1 MDWRLQEWQ
10 KVYSLVQHYQQCV
23 AMFSYEKVSEERT
36 ELFGSING
44 DLFFDMKLWPAWTE
58 RLFWKKPLTDEH
70 SFKL

>member
-44 DLFFDMKLWPAWTE
+44 FIFRHEVMASMDRAFVLEKTLD
-58 RLFWKKPLTDEH
+58 
-70 SFKL
+70 